1 MTNWRKRQQ
10 RVRSAAR
17 GTLWLAKSSAR
28 AAGAASRTTRS
39 ATSATLRRGLGTDR
53 YRREVDD
60 LVQRLTDALAEL
72 HSVLEARE
80 REVEQLRAEIAE
92 LRSARK

>member
-1 MTNWRKRQQ
+1 M
-10 RVRSAAR
+10 
-17 GTLWLAKSSAR
+17 AKSSAR